1 MLDIVIFQD
10 TIIYVKGNNEMTE
23 SDFENRKNNRRQN
36 IQKKNLDRRSNDI
49 DYRDSNKLK
58 KQFKKHKEEI
68 RQEEL
73 WEDWEDEIR

>member
-1 MLDIVIFQD
+1 
-10 TIIYVKGNNEMTE
+10 MTE
-23 SDFENRKNNRRQN
+23 SDFENRKNSRRQN
-36 IQKKNLDRRSNDI
+36 IQKKSLDRRSNDM

>member
-1 MLDIVIFQD
+1 MLDFVVFQN
-10 TIIYVKGNNEMTE
+10 TISYVKGNKEMTE

-36 IQKKNLDRRSNDI
+36 IQKKTLDRRSSDV
-49 DYRDSNKLK
+49 DYRDINKLK

>member
-1 MLDIVIFQD
+1 
-10 TIIYVKGNNEMTE
+10 MTE

-36 IQKKNLDRRSNDI
+36 IQKKNLNRRSNDI
-49 DYRDSNKLK
+49 DYRDTNKLK

-73 WEDWEDEIR
+73 WEDWEDEIH

>member
-1 MLDIVIFQD
+1 
-10 TIIYVKGNNEMTE
+10 MTE